1 MNSHK
6 KEIRHADR
14 FAEFVILIG
23 TILAL
28 LFMTS
33 CRSVRYVPVER
44 VRTEYINRTDTI
56 RETDSIIHEK
66 ETIIREADSTTLSK
80 LGLQL
85 KENEKAILILRRELE
100 RQKSAHHEHR
110 IDTVVVRDSVNVP
123 VPVEKELSWYQEKC
137 ITWFPWILFAA
148 IVFLIFILKPWRW
161 LKRN

>member
-6 KEIRHADR
+6 KEKRHADR

-33 CRSVRYVPVER
+33 CWSVRYVPVER

-100 RQKSAHHEHR
+100 RQKSTHQEHR

>member
-1 MNSHK
+1 MK
-6 KEIRHADR
+6 KEAIPCLLVEYGIDMIIW
-14 FAEFVILIG
+14 VGIIIG
-23 TILAL
+23 FLC
-28 LFMTS
+28 S
-33 CRSVRYVPVER
+33 CSSVRYVPVES
-44 VRTEYINRTDTI
+44 VRTEYINRTDTVT
-56 RETDSIIHEK
+56 RTDSVIHEK

-100 RQKSAHHEHR
+100 RQKSAHQEHR

-148 IVFLIFILKPWRW
+148 FSLLIIILKPWRW
-161 LKRN
+161 LKKN